1 MNLSL
6 RDIFQI
12 GKNAVQLFPAD
23 PDSPCLQ
30 LQAFRVLTRGG
41 GATEIATE
49 NLGAVP
55 TDKDNPFFWSRRW
68 HNNKYSPN
76 ALEFDF
82 PILTMFET
90 FGETPTTPFV
100 KPFGRTYTIEL
111 AVFDKYQDDCVDGTY
126 TGCKARTINDIYL
139 DTGTLL
145 DSVLQYFGGMVI
157 AATAT
162 DSTPKLYYKP
172 WLVSAYELG
181 AIGPYNV
188 TDMIGNQLFAQNKQ
202 VRFSRV
208 DRFAANKIFGTK
220 CQIVFTTNNC
230 ETIDYDLELPDFGTL
245 AFEAGCRNS

>member
-6 RDIFQI
+6 REVFQI
-12 GKNAVQLFPAD
+12 GKNAVQLFPAN
-23 PDSPCLQ
+23 PDNPCLQ

-41 GATEIATE
+41 GATEITTE

-55 TDKDNPFFWSRRW
+55 TDKDNPFFWSRKW

-76 ALEFDF
+76 ALAFDF

-90 FGETPTTPFV
+90 FGETNTTPFQ

-111 AVFDKYQDDCVDGTY
+111 AVFDKYQDDCVDGKY
-126 TGCKARTINDIYL
+126 TGCKARTVNDIYL

-145 DSVLQYFGGMVI
+145 DSALQYMGGMVETTF
-157 AATAT
+157 ADGSKKWYYRPWLEYATAQGIVGPNNIT
-162 DSTPKLYYKP
+162 SI
-172 WLVSAYELG
+172 
-181 AIGPYNV
+181 IGSVLN
-188 TDMIGNQLFAQNKQ
+188 AQNKQ

-230 ETIDYDLELPDFGTL
+230 ETIDYNLELPDFGSV
-245 AFEAGCRNS
+245 AFEAGCRNC

>member
-12 GKNAVQLFPAD
+12 GKNAVQLFPAN
-23 PDSPCLQ
+23 PESPCLQ

-41 GATEIATE
+41 GSTEIGTD

-55 TDKDNPFFWSRRW
+55 TDKDNPFFWSRKW
-68 HNNKYSPN
+68 HNNGYKPG
-76 ALEFDF
+76 ALTFDY

-90 FGETPTTPFV
+90 FGETVTTPFV

-111 AVFDKYQDDCVDGTY
+111 AVFDTYQEDCVDGKY
-126 TGCKARTINDIYL
+126 KGCKARTINDIYL

-145 DSVLQYFGGMVI
+145 DTALQYFGGMVEATVDGG
-157 AATAT
+157 AA
-162 DSTPKLYYKP
+162 KMYYKP
-172 WLVSAYELG
+172 WLESSLAAGV
-181 AIGPYNV
+181 ITTYNIAG
-188 TDMIGNQLFAQNKQ
+188 MLGNQLYSQNKA

-208 DRFAANKIFGTK
+208 DRFATQKIFGTK

-230 ETIDYDLELPDFGTL
+230 ETIDYNLELPDFGSV
-245 AFEAGCRNS
+245 AFEAGCTNC

>member
-12 GKNAVQLFPAD
+12 GKNAVQLFPAN
-23 PDSPCLQ
+23 PESPCLQ

-55 TDKDNPFFWSRRW
+55 TDKDNPFFWSRKW

-90 FGETPTTPFV
+90 FGETSTTPFV

-111 AVFDKYQDDCVDGTY
+111 AVFDKYQDDCVDGKY

-145 DSVLQYFGGMVI
+145 DSALRYIGGTVG
-157 AATAT
+157 ATTA
-162 DSTPKLYYKP
+162 DGVERIYYRP
-172 WLVSAYELG
+172 WLESAYALG
-181 AIGPYNV
+181 GVGAYNI
-188 TDMIGNQLFAQNKQ
+188 TWMLGNQLFAQNKA

-208 DRFAANKIFGTK
+208 DRFAANNIFGTK

-245 AFEAGCRNS
+245 AFEAGCKNC